1 MKWEK
6 APEELKAT
14 LAKAVEEIECQKK
27 LMFGYPAYFINGNM
41 FAGLFQS
48 SVFLRLSG
56 DTVENLRKR
65 YPSLTALEPMPGRPM
80 KDYIVLPETLYRDM
94 DAFQKA
100 SRDAA
105 EYTRTIA
112 PKKPA
117 KKKTTRH

>member
-65 YPSLTALEPMPGRPM
+65 YPSLTALEPMPREAHER
-80 KDYIVLPETLYRDM
+80 LHRF
-94 DAFQKA
+94 A
-100 SRDAA
+100 
-105 EYTRTIA
+105 
-112 PKKPA
+112 
-117 KKKTTRH
+117 